1 MSGSSSL
8 DNIPVTVVP
17 ANPAPRY
24 HWRRRTVQ
32 FLTLFLAVLIP
43 VSGLLRIDPVAGA
56 FVVLDRQIWW
66 SDFFLVFG
74 LWILLAS
81 GLVLMYSAAGTA
93 FCGWACPQNTFSE
106 LANQWT
112 YRLLGKRADMSL
124 EGERLKVAASKNR
137 PLNWLLLGLLIL
149 LAAMAFSL
157 IPLFYFYPPEV
168 VWSFVTLQHD
178 ARLAPSLHYIYTIFV
193 IIFFVD
199 FAVIRHFW
207 CRFMCI
213 YKVWQHGFKTRQTL
227 HVAYDETRA
236 ERCAKCNYCVS
247 SCFLGLDPRLTDMY
261 DSCIN
266 CGDCIDAC
274 NTLQAKKGEPG
285 LLRFALGEHK
295 TRRSWLLGR
304 IGSLSTRMAWTLP
317 FALLGLGMFVWG
329 LMTFEHYH
337 LAVYRA
343 DTRHGAAINDYRI
356 RVSNK
361 LYAPADL
368 TLSLEGLPA
377 EDYRLQADKVHFDS
391 AGKLDLALHI
401 REALPA
407 GLHSFLV
414 RVRAADGWA
423 DSYRIQHFVEQ
434 AGGTP

>member
-8 DNIPVTVVP
+8 DKIPISVVP
-17 ANPAPRY
+17 AGASPHY
-24 HWRRRTVQ
+24 HWRRRAVQ
-32 FLTLFLAVLIP
+32 ILTLVLAVLIP
-43 VSGLLRIDPVAGA
+43 VSGLLRIDPMAGT

-66 SDFFLVFG
+66 SDFYLVFG

-81 GLVLMYSAAGTA
+81 GLVVMYSAAGTA
-93 FCGWACPQNTFSE
+93 FCGWACPQNTFAE

-112 YRLLGKRADMSL
+112 YRLLGKRADMTL

-137 PLNWLLLGLLIL
+137 PLNWLALGFLIL

-168 VWSFVTLQHD
+168 VWSFVTLRHD
-178 ARLAPSLHYIYTIFV
+178 ARLAPSLHYIYAIFV

-213 YKVWQHGFKTRQTL
+213 YKVWQHGFKTRDTL
-227 HVAYDETRA
+227 HVAYDASRA
-236 ERCAKCNYCVS
+236 ERCSKCNYCVS
-247 SCFLGLDPRLTDMY
+247 SCFLGLDPRQTDMY

-274 NTLQAKKGEPG
+274 NDLQAKRGEPG
-285 LLRFALGEHK
+285 LLRFDLGEHK
-295 TRRSWLLGR
+295 TRKGWLLGR
-304 IGSLSTRMAWTLP
+304 IGSLSTRIAWTLP

-329 LMTFEHYH
+329 LVSFDHYH

-343 DTRHGAAINDYRI
+343 DTLHGASINDYRI

-361 LYAPADL
+361 LYAPAEL
-368 TLSLEGLPA
+368 HLRVEGLPA
-377 EDYRLQADKVHFDS
+377 GSYRLQTDSVHFDT
-391 AGKLDLALHI
+391 AGKADLNLHVD
-401 REALPA
+401 EGMPA

-414 RVRAADGWA
+414 HVQAEDGWA

-434 AGGTP
+434 AGDKS